1 MARIT
6 VEDCLE
12 KMNNRFALVLL
23 AAQRAKQILSGANT
37 VTGEAKEN
45 KAVVAA
51 LREIADGKVRF
62 MTEDEIQSLEPSE
75 DSLDEMLTPSAD
87 SNKTDDD
94 DDRNGVASVA

>member
-12 KMNNRFALVLL
+12 KVNNRFALVML
-23 AAQRAKQILSGANT
+23 AAQRAKQILTGASP
-37 VTGEAKEN
+37 VTSEAKEN

-62 MTEDEIQSLEPSE
+62 MTEEEAQAHEPAEESIE
-75 DSLDEMLTPSAD
+75 EMLATSGD
-87 SNKTDDD
+87 SEKES
-94 DDRNGVASVA
+94 NGVASAA

>member
-23 AAQRAKQILSGANT
+23 AAQRAKQILTGAST
-37 VTGEAKEN
+37 VTSEAKEN

-62 MTEDEIQSLEPSE
+62 MTEDEIQALEPAE
-75 DSLDEMLTPSAD
+75 DSLEEMLATSGD
-87 SNKTDDD
+87 GEEES
-94 DDRNGVASVA
+94 NGVASVA

>member
-23 AAQRAKQILSGANT
+23 AAQRAKQLLTGAST

-51 LREIADGKVRF
+51 LREIAEGKVRF
-62 MTEDEIQSLEPSE
+62 MTEEEVQSLEPTE
-75 DSLDEMLTPSAD
+75 DSLDEMLTPTG
-87 SNKTDDD
+87 NNEEDDE
-94 DDRNGVASVA
+94 RNGVASVAQ